1 MKKISVL
8 LSAFA
13 AIPFVGQAHA
23 GHGHFQNDPVLHFF
37 SSPLHLVP
45 VVLLAVLGAAW
56 LTRMYYRTQKG

>member
-8 LSAFA
+8 LFAFA
-13 AIPFVGQAHA
+13 AVPFVGQAHT
-23 GHGHFQNDPVLHFF
+23 GHGHFQDNAVLHFF

-56 LTRMYYRTQKG
+56 LTRLYYKMQKG

>member
-23 GHGHFQNDPVLHFF
+23 GHGHFQHNPVLHFF

-56 LTRMYYRTQKG
+56 LTRLYYRLQK